1 MDRLSEFRIFYNH
14 TIHPELVRMENRR
27 KKLLWLSLISI
38 LLFLAIGFV
47 AMYLNIPT
55 VTFFLMIP
63 LGLYLGYLSYRMN
76 EFVKTFKPNVVN
88 LVLDFID
95 DDLNFDTLRYDGE
108 RFIGKKQFKK
118 SKIFTSNASFYKGED
133 YISGKIGEVPFE
145 MCELKVRELSKVRDR
160 YNYVFRGV
168 FMRATMKRPVRG
180 SILILPAAFKQYLTR
195 TIKSF
200 NRAGGE
206 QVEES
211 FMTPAFG
218 ELFDVYVSPDAQ
230 PRYVLDEDIQVK
242 IANYREKIGKEIYLS
257 FVNNDIYVAVTEPK
271 DILEPYIFRSNVSF
285 TLVLEFFKDIQLLLG
300 IVQDFDGRSA
310 DDTQKLL
317 S

>member
-1 MDRLSEFRIFYNH
+1 MDRLAEFRIFYNH

-27 KKLLWLSLISI
+27 KKLLWLFVVSI

-55 VTFFLMIP
+55 ITFFLMIP
-63 LGLYLGYLSYRMN
+63 LGLYLGYLSYRMQQ
-76 EFVKTFKPNVVN
+76 FVKTFKPNVVN

-95 DDLNFDTLRYDGE
+95 DDLHFDALRYDEE
-108 RFIGKKQFKK
+108 RFISKDQFKK
-118 SKIFTSNASFYKGED
+118 SRIFTSNASFYKGED
-133 YISGKIGEVPFE
+133 YITGKIGEIPFE
-145 MCELKVRELSKVRDR
+145 MCELKVRELSKVRNR
-160 YNYVFRGV
+160 FNNVFRGV
-168 FMRATMKRPVRG
+168 FMRATMKRLVKG
-180 SILILPAAFKQYLTR
+180 CTLILPAANKPYLTR
-195 TIKSF
+195 TIRSF
-200 NRAGGE
+200 DRYGGK
-206 QVEES
+206 QIDES
-211 FMTPAFG
+211 LMNPEFG
-218 ELFDVYVSPDAQ
+218 ELFDVYVTAGAHPE
-230 PRYVLDEDIQVK
+230 YVIDEEIQVK
-242 IANYREKIGKEIYLS
+242 IACYRKKIGKEIYLS

-271 DILEPYIFRSNVSF
+271 DILEPHIFRSNVSF

>member
-1 MDRLSEFRIFYNH
+1 
-14 TIHPELVRMENRR
+14 MENRR
-27 KKLLWLSLISI
+27 KKLLWLFLISV

-47 AMYLNIPT
+47 SMYLNIPT

-76 EFVKTFKPNVVN
+76 QFVKTFKPNVVN

-118 SKIFTSNASFYKGED
+118 SKIFTSKASFYKGED

-200 NRAGGE
+200 TRAGGE
-206 QVEES
+206 QLDES
-211 FMTPAFG
+211 FMNPVFA

-230 PRYVLDEDIQVK
+230 PKYVLDEDIQVK
-242 IANYREKIGKEIYLS
+242 IARYREKIGKEIYLS

-271 DILEPYIFRSNVSF
+271 DILEPYILRSNVSF

-300 IVQDFDGRSA
+300 IVQDFDGRSEE
-310 DDTQKLL
+310 DTDTQKLL